1 MRLALTLV
9 LTALAAFIVNFL
21 GATGGHCDDSG
32 CGGNF
37 PEWLYLLSGW
47 VVLLSLA
54 ALVLLAVYG
63 AIRRLR
69 R

>member
-1 MRLALTLV
+1 MRLALTL
-9 LTALAAFIVNFL
+9 AL
-21 GATGGHCDDSG
+21 D
-32 CGGNF
+32 F

-63 AIRRLR
+63 AIRHLR

>member
-1 MRLALTLV
+1 MRLALTL
-9 LTALAAFIVNFL
+9 AL
-21 GATGGHCDDSG
+21 D
-32 CGGNF
+32 F

-47 VVLLSLA
+47 VVLLGLA
-54 ALVLLAVYG
+54 ALVLLAVDG